1 MTLPLS
7 QSRANGPGQE
17 QTILDH
23 SINNALS
30 ACERV
35 ILVTGYRGEELTVR
49 YQGRD
54 DIILVHNPNFR
65 EGMKSSLFCG
75 FAHVNTDYAFITHGD
90 LPFLSSSLFS
100 LLWEKRGEQP
110 VFPVYKKQHGH
121 PVLVSKKVIK
131 SLIKCNSGKS
141 IKSLL
146 RKDCFDLCVSCR
158 DILRDI
164 DTPESYYA
172 ETGLMINK
180 H

>member
-1 MTLPLS
+1 MSLPLGR
-7 QSRANGPGQE
+7 SRVSGKKE
-17 QTILDH
+17 TILDR
-23 SINNALS
+23 SIANALS

-35 ILVTGYRGEELTVR
+35 ILVTGFRGSELAERYR
-49 YQGRD
+49 GRD
-54 DIILVHNPNFR
+54 DICLVHNPDFR
-65 EGMKSSLFCG
+65 AGMKSSLLCG
-75 FAHVNTDYAFITHGD
+75 LAHVSANYAFITHGD

-100 LLWEKRGEQP
+100 QLWKERGEKP
-110 VFPVYKKQHGH
+110 VFPVYENQHGH
-121 PVLVSKKVIK
+121 PVLVSKKVVQ
-131 SLIKCNSGKS
+131 SLIKCNSDKT

-172 ETGLMINK
+172 ETGLVINK